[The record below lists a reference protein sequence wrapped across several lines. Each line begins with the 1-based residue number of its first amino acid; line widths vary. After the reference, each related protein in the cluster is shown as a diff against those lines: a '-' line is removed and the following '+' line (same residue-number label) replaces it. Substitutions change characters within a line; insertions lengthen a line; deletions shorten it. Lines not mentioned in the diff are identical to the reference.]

1 MKQLLD
7 LFISYTHVT
16 VITISSTH
24 WTIHNE
30 TESQPESTDILTL
43 EIDSLYQKINSFY
56 KKVHGNNF
64 NNLRLQPGIQ
74 QLPCDNF

>member
-30 TESQPESTDILTL
+30 TESQPESTAFLTL
-43 EIDSLYQKINSFY
+43 EIDPLYQKINSFY
-56 KKVHGNNF
+56 
-64 NNLRLQPGIQ
+64 
-74 QLPCDNF
+74 

>member
-30 TESQPESTDILTL
+30 TFAFLTL
-43 EIDSLYQKINSFY
+43 EIDSLYQKINSFNQ
-56 KKVHGNNF
+56 KVHGNNF
-64 NNLRLQPGIQ
+64 NNLRLQTRHSTAT
-74 QLPCDNF
+74 L